1 MSLPVSII
9 STMGETIV
17 ISKKTLFPS
26 VILFLIIHAG
36 CSGRIMGG
44 ENRPDGTYD
53 PNAKLNCDERSP
65 VEAPLRR
72 LSSAELENVVDDLFN
87 GLVSVEVN
95 LPSSDGL
102 AFSGFS
108 TEPEANPVN
117 ARLIE
122 AQLEAAE
129 AIALSA
135 VGALPALLPCAS
147 SDPGESCA
155 RTFIDR
161 YAGRAMRR
169 PVESGVR
176 DELLAAY
183 RLGTRE
189 GFEGGM
195 ATMIAHLFMRP
206 ETLYLIERGDK
217 DRGGVLELRAEEL
230 AARLSFFLWG
240 SIPDEALWAKA
251 EDGSILDES
260 VLREEAERLLDDPKA
275 IRGVGRFI
283 REWARV
289 EALDPT
295 EKDPALYPGFDRELA
310 ASMITELEHFALDL
324 FRNGELGDLYGSN
337 ETYID
342 ANLAAF
348 YGVDASPSGF
358 EKVSL
363 PGDARRGVLT
373 KPAILASLASAREG
387 NYIQRG
393 KFVLEQVLCQ
403 PVPAPPSDALAQNP
417 SFPEGASNRETS
429 EIRRAIPSCTN
440 CHELLDGI
448 GLSFDHFG
456 AAGEYRETDS
466 LGRPIDDSGQVI
478 ASVDIAGDYEGVGEL
493 SDKLVGSEDA
503 RACMSV
509 QVFRYAFSRREAN
522 EDLCAIREIDTEFES
537 SGRALR
543 SLLLA
548 VASSDAMKNRKLR
561 KGD

>member
-1 MSLPVSII
+1 M
-9 STMGETIV
+9 

-26 VILFLIIHAG
+26 VVLFLIIHAG

-53 PNAKLNCDERSP
+53 PNAKLNCGERSP

-72 LSSAELENVVDDLFN
+72 LNSAELENVVEDLFD

-129 AIALSA
+129 AIAIAAL
-135 VGALPALLPCAS
+135 GALPAILPCAS

-155 RTFIDR
+155 RSFIDR
-161 YAGRAMRR
+161 YAPLAMRR
-169 PVESGVR
+169 PLTGDVR
-176 DELLAAY
+176 DELFAAY
-183 RLGTRE
+183 HLGARE

-195 ATMIAHLFMRP
+195 ATLIAHLFMRP
-206 ETLYLIERGDK
+206 ETLYLIERGSEEK
-217 DRGGVLELRAEEL
+217 DGVVRLRPEEL
-230 AARLSFFLWG
+230 AARLSFFFWA
-240 SIPDEALWAKA
+240 SIPDETLWEKV
-251 EDGSILDES
+251 EDGSILEDD
-260 VLREEAERLLDDPKA
+260 VLKAEAERMLEHPRA
-275 IRGVGRFI
+275 IRGIGRFI

-289 EALDPT
+289 EALDPS
-295 EKDPALYPGFDRELA
+295 EKDPNLYPGFDRELA
-310 ASMITELEHFALDL
+310 ASMIAELEHFALDL
-324 FRNGELGDLYGSN
+324 FRNGDLSDLYGSN
-337 ETYID
+337 ETYVD
-342 ANLAAF
+342 ANLASF
-348 YGVDASPSGF
+348 YGLETRPGGF
-358 EKVSL
+358 EKVRL
-363 PGDARRGVLT
+363 PGNERRGVLT

-417 SFPEGASNRETS
+417 SFPEGSSNREMS
-429 EIRRAIPSCTN
+429 EIRRAIPSCTS

-466 LGRPIDDSGQVI
+466 LGRPIDDSGQLL
-478 ASVDIAGDYEGVGEL
+478 ASVDVAGEFQGVGEL
-493 SDKLVGSEDA
+493 SEKLVASEDA

-509 QVFRYAFSRREAN
+509 QLFRYAFSRREAG

-548 VASSDAMKNRKLR
+548 VASSDAMKNRKLN

>member
-1 MSLPVSII
+1 M
-9 STMGETIV
+9 
-17 ISKKTLFPS
+17 LFPS

-53 PNAKLNCDERSP
+53 PNAKLNCGETAP

-72 LSSAELENVVDDLFN
+72 LSSAELENVVDDLFD
-87 GLVSVEVN
+87 GLVSVEAN

-135 VGALPALLPCAS
+135 VGALPAILPCAS
-147 SDPGESCA
+147 SDPSESCA

-161 YAGRAMRR
+161 YAARAMRR
-169 PVESGVR
+169 PISGDVR
-176 DELLAAY
+176 DELLDAY
-183 RLGTRE
+183 RLGRSE

-206 ETLYLIERGDK
+206 ETLYLIERGEK
-217 DRGGVLELRAEEL
+217 ERGGVLELRPEEL

-240 SIPDEALWAKA
+240 SIPDEALWEKA
-251 EDGSILDES
+251 LDGSILDEA
-260 VLREEAERLLDDPKA
+260 VLRAEAERMLEDDRA
-275 IRGVGRFI
+275 RRGVGRFI

-289 EALDPT
+289 EALDPN
-295 EKDPALYPGFDRELA
+295 EKDETLYPGFDRELA
-310 ASMITELEHFALDL
+310 ASMIAELELFALDL
-324 FRNGELGDLYGSN
+324 FRNGDLTDLYGSD

-342 ANLAAF
+342 ANLASF
-348 YGVDASPSGF
+348 YGVEANGSGF
-358 EKVSL
+358 EKISL
-363 PGDARRGVLT
+363 PGNERRGVLT

-393 KFVLEQVLCQ
+393 KFVLEQVFCQ

-417 SFPEGASNRETS
+417 SFPEGSSNREMS
-429 EIRRAIPSCTN
+429 EIRRAIPSCTS

-466 LGRPIDDSGQVI
+466 LGRPIDDSGQLI
-478 ASVDIAGDYEGVGEL
+478 ASVDVAGEYQGVGEL
-493 SDKLVGSEDA
+493 TDKLVGSEDA

-509 QVFRYAFSRREAN
+509 QLFRYAFSRREAGH
-522 EDLCAIREIDTEFES
+522 DLCAIREIDTEFES

-543 SLLLA
+543 SLVLA

-561 KGD
+561 KGE